1 MDQCTHEV
9 RAEYWKKIIQ
19 ACGQRPA
26 GQSAK
31 SWMDENGICEQ
42 SYYHWQRRF
51 RKQAYEEMKG
61 NASVPAVAEKTELT
75 FVEIPCHTSAETNT
89 YMVSDKSVATI
100 RTATLQ
106 IDISNEISDLSG
118 SSAII
123 RIIHPSHTLVLLL
136 KVLCCISHT

>member
-31 SWMDENGICEQ
+31 SWMDENGIREQ
-42 SYYHWQRRF
+42 RYYHWQRRF
-51 RKQAYEEMKG
+51 LEQTYEEMKE
-61 NASVPAVAEKTELT
+61 NASVPAVAEKAELT
-75 FVEIPCHTSAETNT
+75 FVEVPCHTSTETNT
-89 YMVSDKSVATI
+89 YMVSDKPAATI

-106 IDISNEISDLSG
+106 IDISNEISAGLLSR
-118 SSAII
+118 II
-123 RIIHPSHTLVLLL
+123 REVSHA
-136 KVLCCISHT
+136 

>member
-61 NASVPAVAEKTELT
+61 NTSVPAVAEKTELA
-75 FVEIPCHTSAETNT
+75 FVEIPCRTSEET
-89 YMVSDKSVATI
+89 
-100 RTATLQ
+100 
-106 IDISNEISDLSG
+106 
-118 SSAII
+118 
-123 RIIHPSHTLVLLL
+123 
-136 KVLCCISHT
+136 

>member
-51 RKQAYEEMKG
+51 RKQMYEEMLK
-61 NASVPAVAEKTELT
+61 NDSIPVVAEKTELT
-75 FVEIPCHTSAETNT
+75 FVEIPCSTSAESTT
-89 YMVSDKSVATI
+89 CMISDKTVATI

-106 IDISNEISDLSG
+106 IDISNEISDALLSR
-118 SSAII
+118 II
-123 RIIHPSHTLVLLL
+123 REVSHA
-136 KVLCCISHT
+136 

>member
-19 ACGQRPA
+19 AC

-75 FVEIPCHTSAETNT
+75 FVEIPCRTSEETNT
-89 YMVSDKSVATI
+89 YMVSAKSVATI
-100 RTATLQ
+100 RTAMLQ
-106 IDISNEISDLSG
+106 VDISNEISDALLTR
-118 SSAII
+118 II
-123 RIIHPSHTLVLLL
+123 REVSHA
-136 KVLCCISHT
+136 